1 MTRRPL
7 LLMLMACAAVLAQQQ
22 LLLRQPPRLLRLVP
36 QQVQSGSAALDL
48 QFSRPMARP
57 RVSEATRI
65 TPAVP
70 HQWLGETTALRM
82 VIDADVVL
90 TAPLELS
97 IAGKDNAG

>member
-48 QFSRPMARP
+48 QFSRPMDRP
-57 RVSEATRI
+57 QGQRGHPNHSSRAPSVAGGDDS
-65 TPAVP
+65 
-70 HQWLGETTALRM
+70 TA
-82 VIDADVVL
+82 DGD
-90 TAPLELS
+90 
-97 IAGKDNAG
+97 

>member
-1 MTRRPL
+1 MTRRSL

-48 QFSRPMARP
+48 QFSRPMTRP
-57 RVSEATRI
+57 RVSEATLI

-70 HQWLGETTALRM
+70 HQCWGRRHHF
-82 VIDADVVL
+82 
-90 TAPLELS
+90 
-97 IAGKDNAG
+97 GW

>member
-1 MTRRPL
+1 MN
-7 LLMLMACAAVLAQQQ
+7 
-22 LLLRQPPRLLRLVP
+22 
-36 QQVQSGSAALDL
+36 
-48 QFSRPMARP
+48 RP

-70 HQWLGETTALRM
+70 HQWLGETTPLRM

-97 IAGKDNAG
+97 IAGDGPTRTAAGSSSNGGGTRDPG

>member
-48 QFSRPMARP
+48 QFSRPMDRP
-57 RVSEATRI
+57 QVSEATRI

-70 HQWLGETTALRM
+70 HQWLGRRQHC
-82 VIDADVVL
+82 
-90 TAPLELS
+90 
-97 IAGKDNAG
+97 GW